1 MPFRTR
7 PTREENMKITRFAGL
22 IAAAV
27 VAASPLAA
35 KELKLAHFMSPQHPM
50 DQRVMTPFAAR
61 IGEVSG
67 GDLTVK
73 VFPAGELG
81 SGPNQQYRRAVTGI
95 ADIAFN
101 LPQYTPA
108 QFKRSV
114 LLHTPGLFSDPEQ
127 ATQTIWSSIDALAP
141 DFSGVELLA
150 FWTNNPSILFTS
162 ETPVRSMADIAGMKV
177 RVPDPVSAT
186 IVEAWGGV
194 PVSLPATETYNAMS
208 TGVVDAVMIDASAV
222 GSYNLQEVTKYVTLN
237 TPGALSTFSLIMNKG
252 AFDALS
258 DEQRALIRAESGE
271 TLSLAAAQAFRAAG
285 ERGIAALREA
295 NVELIELPPAALEE
309 LQAAMAGP
317 VEAFLQD
324 AGEKAGF
331 DGPAFVAEFRSASQ

>member
-1 MPFRTR
+1 
-7 PTREENMKITRFAGL
+7 MKITRIAWL
-22 IAAAV
+22 VAAAV
-27 VAASPLAA
+27 VAATPLAA

-61 IGEVSG
+61 IGEASG
-67 GDLTVK
+67 GELTVK

-127 ATQTIWSSIDALAP
+127 ATLAIWSSIDALAP
-141 DFSGVELLA
+141 DFSEVELLA
-150 FWTNNPSILFTS
+150 FWTNNPSILFTR
-162 ETPVRSMADIAGMKV
+162 ETPVRSMADLAGMKV

-186 IVEAWGGV
+186 IVEAWGGI

-222 GSYNLQEVTKYVTLN
+222 GSYNFQEVTKYVTLN
-237 TPGALSTFSLIMNKG
+237 TPGALSTFSLIMNRG
-252 AFDALS
+252 AWEALT
-258 DEQRALIRAESGE
+258 DDQRALIRAESGE
-271 TLSLAAAQAFRAAG
+271 ALSLAAAQAFKAAG
-285 ERGIAALREA
+285 DRGIATLKEA
-295 NVELIELPPAALEE
+295 NVELIELTPEALAELEAA
-309 LQAAMAGP
+309 AAGP
-317 VEAFLQD
+317 VQAFLREE
-324 AGEKAGF
+324 GEKAGF
-331 DGPAFVAEFRSASQ
+331 DGAAFVAGFRATQ